1 MGVVLTPCSK
11 EDKMGYHLGDGFE
24 NHAEEKNP
32 LLCFSGPF
40 LELPRLAL
48 TQIPTHFRESPL
60 EGRGANS
67 SGLRVFSDF
76 RGQNMRKTIAFQG
89 IGASEQLITRRPQVR
104 VLPPQ
109 P

>member
-1 MGVVLTPCSK
+1 MRSAQKGSFICEKLREVIFGYGDATVDTPS
-11 EDKMGYHLGDGFE
+11 
-24 NHAEEKNP
+24 
-32 LLCFSGPF
+32 S
-40 LELPRLAL
+40 AL

-60 EGRGANS
+60 VCRGANS

-76 RGQNMRKTIAFQG
+76 RGQNRRETLAVQG